1 MDYVILFGPDQD
13 NRYEFINEP
22 EGDDLYLNVE
32 WDVYSFLAVEVNSD
46 MHSYKVTPT
55 KVVLTKRALKKV
67 LMLDNNKNTTT
78 AEKIPLGTDA
88 DGTPFDKYLGYA
100 SVVGMLMYIS
110 SNSRPEI

>member
-1 MDYVILFGPDQD
+1 M
-13 NRYEFINEP
+13 
-22 EGDDLYLNVE
+22 
-32 WDVYSFLAVEVNSD
+32 YSFLAVEVNSD

-88 DGTPFDKYLGYA
+88 DGTPFDKLWEYVS
-100 SVVGMLMYIS
+100 SVWMLMYLS
-110 SNSRPEI
+110 RNSRNDIQFEVY